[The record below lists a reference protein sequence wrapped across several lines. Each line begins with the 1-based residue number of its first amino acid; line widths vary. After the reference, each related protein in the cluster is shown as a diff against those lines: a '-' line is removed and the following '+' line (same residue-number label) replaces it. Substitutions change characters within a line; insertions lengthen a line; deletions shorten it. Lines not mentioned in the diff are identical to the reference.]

1 MRVLVVGAGATG
13 GYFGARLAAAGR
25 DVTFLVRPRRATQL
39 RSDGLRVVSPHG
51 DLTLTAKLITADE
64 VSAPFDVVILAVK
77 AYALEQSLTDLGSA
91 VGPDTM
97 IMPLLNGMRH
107 IDMLI
112 ARFGEASVLGGTC
125 IIASTVDAE
134 GRIVQLAEMQELN
147 YGERSGAMS
156 ERVQA
161 LDAVMQGASFKARV
175 SGAIVQEMW
184 EKWIMLATLGGIT
197 CLMRGT
203 IGDIEAVPG
212 GVALTL
218 RLLAECSAVA
228 AASGYAPREAFT
240 KRATAMFT
248 AKGSQSASSMYR
260 DLQNGA
266 AVEAEHIAGDM
277 LARATLLGVSAPV
290 LEIAVAHL
298 RVYVNR
304 LAAKG

>member
-13 GYFGARLAAAGR
+13 GYFGARLASAGR
-25 DVTFLVRPRRATQL
+25 DVTFLVRPRRAEEL
-39 RSDGLRVVSPHG
+39 RRDGLRLVSPHG
-51 DLTLTAKLITADE
+51 DLTLTPKLIVAGE
-64 VSAPFDVVILAVK
+64 VAAPFDVVVVAVK
-77 AYALEQSLTDLGSA
+77 AYALEQSLIDLGSA
-91 VGPDTM
+91 VGPNTM

-107 IDMLI
+107 IDMLC
-112 ARFGEASVLGGTC
+112 ARFGDAAVLGGTC

-147 YGERSGAMS
+147 YGERSGTIS

-161 LDAVMQGASFKARV
+161 LDAVMQGAGFKARM
-175 SGAIVQEMW
+175 SGTIVQEMW

-212 GVALTL
+212 GAALTL

-228 AASGYAPREAFT
+228 AASGYPARDAFT
-240 KRATAMFT
+240 QRVTAMLT

-277 LARATLLGVSAPV
+277 LARATQLGVSASV

-298 RVYVNR
+298 RVYLHR
-304 LAAKG
+304 LATKG